1 MRKSYKQMNRSE
13 VRALVSRIKRIK
25 DCKITLSNHAKQR
38 MKERNI
44 NDEEVRNV
52 FNNFNI
58 IEFNARNDGTVSALI
73 RDKNKG
79 QQVSLSVD
87 LSSGS
92 ILTVYKN
99 HYKDNH
105 RSVNP
110 DIYNQRIDITSFLK
124 YYRIHKNI
132 RKLKKC

>member
-13 VRALVSRIKRIK
+13 VRALVSRIKRIN

-44 NDEEVRNV
+44 NEEEVRNV

-58 IEFNARNDGTVSALI
+58 IEFNARNDGTISALI

-124 YYRIHKNI
+124 YYKIHKNI

>member
-13 VRALVSRIKRIK
+13 VRALVSRIKRIN

-44 NDEEVRNV
+44 NEEEVRNV

-58 IEFNARNDGTVSALI
+58 IEFNARNDGTISALI

-92 ILTVYKN
+92 ILTAYKN

>member
-13 VRALVSRIKRIK
+13 VRALVSRIKRIN

-38 MKERNI
+38 MNERNI
-44 NDEEVRNV
+44 NEKEVRDV

-58 IEFNARNDGTVSALI
+58 IEFNARNDGTISALI

>member
-13 VRALVSRIKRIK
+13 VRALVSRIKRIN

-44 NDEEVRNV
+44 NEKEVRDV

-58 IEFNARNDGTVSALI
+58 IEFNARNDGTISALI

-110 DIYNQRIDITSFLK
+110 DIYNQRIDIASFLK